1 LENSQKQVEINPSE
15 KSPENLRFP
24 QKNHYPRSRN
34 KDRENEPFEVMLRRF
49 FRDVQQ
55 SGILTEIKKRRF
67 RDKDVSRKILRQAA
81 RRKAARKKI
90 KRGY

>member
-1 LENSQKQVEINPSE
+1 LEKKTER
-15 KSPENLRFP
+15 PE
-24 QKNHYPRSRN
+24 PRG
-34 KDRENEPFEVMLRRF
+34 ENFDVMLRRF

-67 RDKDVSRKILRQAA
+67 RAKDVSRVKKRVAA
-81 RRKAARKKI
+81 RRKAEIRRA

>member
-1 LENSQKQVEINPSE
+1 MDEQNKTFDRNRPERSE
-15 KSPENLRFP
+15 S
-24 QKNHYPRSRN
+24 
-34 KDRENEPFEVMLRRF
+34 FEVTLRRF

-67 RDKDVSRKILRQAA
+67 RDKEISRTKRRVVA
-81 RRKAARKKI
+81 RRKTEIRRI

>member
-1 LENSQKQVEINPSE
+1 MISLEEQAKFD
-15 KSPENLRFP
+15 R
-24 QKNHYPRSRN
+24 PRS
-34 KDRENEPFEVMLRRF
+34 ESFEVTLRRF

-67 RDKDVSRKILRQAA
+67 RDKEVSREKKRASA
-81 RRKAARKKI
+81 RRKAEIRRI

>member
-1 LENSQKQVEINPSE
+1 MIVLESKKKSE
-15 KSPENLRFP
+15 SF
-24 QKNHYPRSRN
+24 
-34 KDRENEPFEVMLRRF
+34 DVMLRRF

-55 SGILTEIKKRRF
+55 SGVLTEIKKRRYQE
-67 RDKDVSRKILRQAA
+67 KKLSRTRLREIA

>member
-1 LENSQKQVEINPSE
+1 MIKLEENKIVKQ
-15 KSPENLRFP
+15 EN
-24 QKNHYPRSRN
+24 
-34 KDRENEPFEVMLRRF
+34 RENNRYQRNDRREHGRHFRKQESFEVMLRRF

-67 RDKDVSRKILRQAA
+67 HEKDLSRKILRESA

>member
-1 LENSQKQVEINPSE
+1 MEDTNRSYDRND
-15 KSPENLRFP
+15 
-24 QKNHYPRSRN
+24 RSRGGE
-34 KDRENEPFEVMLRRF
+34 RTESFEVTLRRF

-67 RDKDVSRKILRQAA
+67 RDKEISREKRRVAA
-81 RRKAARKKI
+81 RRKTEIRRI

>member
-1 LENSQKQVEINPSE
+1 MSDLERNNS
-15 KSPENLRFP
+15 R
-24 QKNHYPRSRN
+24 YD
-34 KDRENEPFEVMLRRF
+34 DRERSDKGENFDVMLRRF

-67 RDKDVSRKILRQAA
+67 RSKDVSREKKRSAA
-81 RRKAARKKI
+81 RRKAAIKRI

>member
-1 LENSQKQVEINPSE
+1 LENTYQKEAGINRGAAGI
-15 KSPENLRFP
+15 NRGF
-24 QKNHYPRSRN
+24 QKNGRQRHR
-34 KDRENEPFEVMLRRF
+34 DNEPFEVMLRRF

-55 SGILTEIKKRRF
+55 SGLLTEIKKRRF
-67 RDKDVSRKILRQAA
+67 REKNVSREIIRQAA

>member
-1 LENSQKQVEINPSE
+1 MEEQNRSTDRFDRQRPERSE
-15 KSPENLRFP
+15 S
-24 QKNHYPRSRN
+24 
-34 KDRENEPFEVMLRRF
+34 FEVTLRRF

-67 RDKDVSRKILRQAA
+67 RDKEVSREKRRVAA
-81 RRKAARKKI
+81 RRKAEIRRI

>member
-1 LENSQKQVEINPSE
+1 MIFLDQQNRFDKPREARGERSE
-15 KSPENLRFP
+15 S
-24 QKNHYPRSRN
+24 
-34 KDRENEPFEVMLRRF
+34 FEVTLRRF

-67 RDKDVSRKILRQAA
+67 RDKNVSREKRRVAA
-81 RRKAARKKI
+81 RRKVQIRRI

>member
-1 LENSQKQVEINPSE
+1 MEEQNRTYDKPRGEN
-15 KSPENLRFP
+15 
-24 QKNHYPRSRN
+24 
-34 KDRENEPFEVMLRRF
+34 FEVTLRRF

-67 RDKDVSRKILRQAA
+67 RDKDVSRTKRRVSA
-81 RRKAARKKI
+81 RRKAEVRRI

>member
-1 LENSQKQVEINPSE
+1 MIYLADFKTSAAPYKKERYNGKNFER
-15 KSPENLRFP
+15 KS
-24 QKNHYPRSRN
+24 
-34 KDRENEPFEVMLRRF
+34 EPFEVMIRRF

-67 RDKDVSRKILRQAA
+67 REKDLSRKILRESA
-81 RRKAARKKI
+81 RRKAARKKL

>member
-1 LENSQKQVEINPSE
+1 MERNYTRYNRADNRERSAGRGERGEN
-15 KSPENLRFP
+15 F
-24 QKNHYPRSRN
+24 
-34 KDRENEPFEVMLRRF
+34 DVMLRRF

-67 RDKDVSRKILRQAA
+67 YSKDVSRGKRRISA
-81 RRKAARKKI
+81 RRKAQVRKL

>member
-1 LENSQKQVEINPSE
+1 MDNHLGTNQASNTIE
-15 KSPENLRFP
+15 KSPENY
-24 QKNHYPRSRN
+24 KSYSRN
-34 KDRENEPFEVMLRRF
+34 SLRRNESKEEPFEVMLRRF

-67 RDKDVSRKILRQAA
+67 REKNLSRKILRESA
-81 RRKAARKKI
+81 RRKTARKKA

>member
-1 LENSQKQVEINPSE
+1 LDEQTRFDKPREGRSE
-15 KSPENLRFP
+15 S
-24 QKNHYPRSRN
+24 
-34 KDRENEPFEVMLRRF
+34 FEVTLRRF

-67 RDKDVSRKILRQAA
+67 RDKEISREKRRVSA
-81 RRKAARKKI
+81 RRKAEIRRI

>member
-1 LENSQKQVEINPSE
+1 MIFLDEQI
-15 KSPENLRFP
+15 RFERP
-24 QKNHYPRSRN
+24 
-34 KDRENEPFEVMLRRF
+34 RENRTENFEVTLRRF

-67 RDKDVSRKILRQAA
+67 RDKEISREKRRASA
-81 RRKAARKKI
+81 RRKTEIRRI

>member
-1 LENSQKQVEINPSE
+1 MEEQKQTSRPYE
-15 KSPENLRFP
+15 K
-24 QKNHYPRSRN
+24 PRS
-34 KDRENEPFEVMLRRF
+34 ENFEVTLRRF

-67 RDKDVSRKILRQAA
+67 RDKEISRTKRRVSA
-81 RRKAARKKI
+81 RRKAEVRRI

>member
-1 LENSQKQVEINPSE
+1 MEEQNRSSERSDRQRPERSEN
-15 KSPENLRFP
+15 
-24 QKNHYPRSRN
+24 
-34 KDRENEPFEVMLRRF
+34 FEVTLRRF

-67 RDKDVSRKILRQAA
+67 RDKEISREKRRVAA
-81 RRKAARKKI
+81 RRKTEIRRI

>member
-1 LENSQKQVEINPSE
+1 VVIFLEEQEQTIPT
-15 KSPENLRFP
+15 
-24 QKNHYPRSRN
+24 SRN
-34 KDRENEPFEVMLRRF
+34 YDKPKTENFEVTLRRF

-67 RDKDVSRKILRQAA
+67 RDKEISRTKRRASA
-81 RRKAARKKI
+81 RRKAAVRKI